1 VPNAFA
7 GAGGALSEE
16 DALLRTAHN
25 GVGMKGSGCAALLL
39 LTAFACRSADKP
51 PDPAAGT
58 TVLQGGTLIN
68 PDAEPVPNALIV
80 IQEGRITC
88 AGTGAACTY
97 PAGAKTVDLTGAY
110 VGPGLIDAHVHYSQ
124 TGWLDGRPDAA
135 TLRHQYPYDSV
146 VRALEAHPEHFHRAA
161 LCSGVTSVF
170 DVGGFRWTFD
180 LARKTRSS
188 TDAPLVVAAG
198 PLISTIPLPPE
209 MMDVLVVMKDDST
222 VRAAVRDHQRRGAEA
237 IKVWYVQVPDSM
249 RKHAKAMLMVAADET
264 RKAGLRLLV
273 HALEPPGVR
282 DAVEAGAAVLVH
294 DVFTGPVDR
303 PLLEAIKR
311 SGAIVIPT
319 LSVLDGY
326 SDAFQGK
333 SPASRYPLEC
343 VDSATRRKLGT
354 VVPDSLLDK
363 QSAAFW
369 RGPAKALRPIASANL
384 KLMHQAGIPIAM
396 GTDAGNPGTVHGPS
410 VYSEMEAM
418 QRAGMSAADV
428 FASATIVAARAM
440 ALDTMIG
447 SVEPGK
453 RADLVVFDAD
463 PTADIRNARQV
474 RMVIHSGVVR
484 TRKELLPP

>member
-1 VPNAFA
+1 MK
-7 GAGGALSEE
+7 
-16 DALLRTAHN
+16 RTAC
-25 GVGMKGSGCAALLL
+25 VALLL
-39 LTAFACRSADKP
+39 LTAFACRSADQP

-68 PDAEPVPNALIV
+68 PGAEPVPNALIV

-97 PAGAKTVDLTGAY
+97 PAGAKTVDVTGAW

-135 TLRHQYPYDSV
+135 NLRHLHPYDSV
-146 VRALEAHPEHFHRAA
+146 VRSLQANPERFHRAA
-161 LCSGVTSVF
+161 LCSGVTSAF

-180 LARKTRSS
+180 LARKTDSS
-188 TDAPLVVAAG
+188 TDAPWVKAAG
-198 PLISTIPLPPE
+198 PLLSTIPLPAE
-209 MMDVLVVMKDDST
+209 MMAVLVVMKDDST
-222 VRAAVRDHQRRGAEA
+222 VRAAVREHQRLGAES

-249 RKHAKAMLMVAADET
+249 RKHAKAMLMAAADET

-273 HALEPPGVR
+273 HALEPAGAR
-282 DAVEAGAAVLVH
+282 DAVEAGAVVLVH
-294 DVFTGPVDR
+294 DVFTAPVDEK
-303 PLLEAIKR
+303 LLAAIRR

-319 LSVLDGY
+319 LAVVDGY
-326 SDAFQGK
+326 GDAFHGR
-333 SPASRYPLEC
+333 SPARRYPLDC
-343 VDSATRRKLGT
+343 IDPVTRRKLET

-369 RGPAKALRPIASANL
+369 RGPAQALRPTAAANL
-384 KLMHQAGIPIAM
+384 KRMHEAGIPIAM
-396 GTDAGNPGTVHGPS
+396 GTDAGNPGTAHGPS
-410 VYSEMEAM
+410 VYYEMEAM
-418 QRAGMSAADV
+418 QQAGMPAADV

-440 ALDTMIG
+440 ALEKEIG

-463 PTADIRNARQV
+463 PTSDIRNARQV
-474 RMVIHSGVVR
+474 RLVVHNGKMHSR
-484 TRKELLPP
+484 ADLLPR